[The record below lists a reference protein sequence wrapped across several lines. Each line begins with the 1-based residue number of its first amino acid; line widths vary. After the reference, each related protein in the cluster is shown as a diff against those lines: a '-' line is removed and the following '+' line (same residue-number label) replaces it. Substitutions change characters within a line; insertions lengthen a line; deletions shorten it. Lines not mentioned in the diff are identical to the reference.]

1 MPFGSFSGVGHKIFG
16 DGLPRTY
23 ISPSSF
29 AEEAPTPTSCS
40 RRPINILPMARTPRR
55 TRQETTDSAKE
66 TEGAAVAGRPR
77 TPYDT
82 LPEESFD
89 RITRLVVGAL
99 RVPVAIVSLT
109 DADRHIVKSSIGL
122 SGRSRV
128 WRRVPLA
135 LAYSREAVASGK
147 PIMIGDATE
156 NAATRQ
162 QASPD
167 GVAYAVAPLVTNHG
181 FVLGTICAVDPS
193 PRAWSDAEAGCLL
206 DIASSLVAELELS
219 SDVLAKRAT
228 QEHLLYS
235 TLHDPL
241 TGLPNRS
248 LFIERLRHAM
258 RRTSR
263 HPDDSF
269 AVLFLD
275 LDRFK
280 DVNDNLGHF
289 AGDELLRAVARR
301 LEACLRPEDT
311 VARLSGDEFAILLES
326 IAETSDAGRV
336 AERIEEALSFPI
348 NLGGAEITTSV
359 SMGIVT
365 STLAQDQPEQLLRSA
380 DMAMYRAKAAGR
392 ARYEMFDRTMHADA
406 LHRLQLETDLRRA
419 VERNEFRLHYQPLIS
434 LRTGRVIGLEA
445 LLRWEHPDR
454 GLVQPNEFIPVAEET
469 GLIVRIGRWVL
480 GEACAQLRQWQR
492 ARRRTEPLTIGVN
505 LSVRQFAQPDLVN
518 QLSRVISE
526 SGIPP
531 ESLRLEITEA
541 AIIDRGGT
549 AAVVLDQIR
558 ALGARIHLDDFGTG
572 YSPLIYLHRLP
583 IDAIKVDRAFVST
596 MDSDEKNLQLVRTI
610 LTFARIVGLSTVAEG
625 VSSAEQLRELRAL
638 ECEHGQGYLFSAPIP
653 HDAVS
658 DLLAA
663 DPVW

>member
-1 MPFGSFSGVGHKIFG
+1 
-16 DGLPRTY
+16 
-23 ISPSSF
+23 
-29 AEEAPTPTSCS
+29 
-40 RRPINILPMARTPRR
+40 MARSPRR
-55 TRQETTDSAKE
+55 TRKNSADTTDEA
-66 TEGAAVAGRPR
+66 EGKRTVARPR

-89 RITRLVVGAL
+89 RIARIVSAAL

-109 DADRHIVKSSIGL
+109 DGDRHIVKSSIGFQ
-122 SGRSRV
+122 GRSKV

-135 LAYSREAVASGK
+135 LSYSRDAMASGK
-147 PIMIGDATE
+147 PVMIGDATE
-156 NAATRQ
+156 SAA
-162 QASPD
+162 AVGHKVSPD

-181 FVLGTICAVDPS
+181 FVLGTVCAIDPS
-193 PRAWSDAEAGCLL
+193 PRAWTDIETGCLL
-206 DIASSLVAELELS
+206 DIANSLVAELELS

-235 TLHDPL
+235 TLHDAL

-248 LFIERLRHAM
+248 LFVERLRHAM

-263 HPDDSF
+263 HPDDIF

-280 DVNDNLGHF
+280 EVNDNLGHF

-311 VARLSGDEFAILLES
+311 VARLSGDEFVILLES
-326 IAETSDAGRV
+326 IAEISDAGRI

-348 NLGGAEITTSV
+348 NLGGAEITTSA

-365 STLAQDQPEQLLRSA
+365 SSLAQDQPEQLLRSA

-419 VERNEFRLHYQPLIS
+419 VERNEFRLHYQPVIS
-434 LRTGRVIGLEA
+434 LKTGRITGLEA
-445 LLRWEHPDR
+445 LLRWEHPER
-454 GLVQPNEFIPVAEET
+454 GLVQAADFLPVAEET
-469 GLIVRIGRWVL
+469 GLIVRVGRWVL

-492 ARRRTEPLTIGVN
+492 ARRHGDPLTIGVN

-518 QLSRVISE
+518 HLSRVISE

-531 ESLRLEITEA
+531 ESLRVEITES

-549 AAVVLDQIR
+549 AASVLEQIR
-558 ALGARIHLDDFGTG
+558 ALGARVHLDDFGTG

-625 VSSAEQLRELRAL
+625 ISSAEQLRELRTL

-653 HDAVS
+653 HDAVA

>member
-1 MPFGSFSGVGHKIFG
+1 
-16 DGLPRTY
+16 
-23 ISPSSF
+23 
-29 AEEAPTPTSCS
+29 
-40 RRPINILPMARTPRR
+40 
-55 TRQETTDSAKE
+55 
-66 TEGAAVAGRPR
+66 
-77 TPYDT
+77 
-82 LPEESFD
+82 
-89 RITRLVVGAL
+89 
-99 RVPVAIVSLT
+99 VSLT